1 MICVFIVSAS
11 FMLLFYQTLIFMDC
25 ALQNN
30 VLEKCYPKCE
40 LSSSTKLS
48 FFLITSVALRL
59 CLLFLIYEMRF

>member
-1 MICVFIVSAS
+1 MICVFVVSES
-11 FMLLFYQTLIFMDC
+11 FMLLFYQILIFMDC

-48 FFLITSVALRL
+48 FCLITSVALSL
-59 CLLFLIYEMRF
+59 CSLLLIYEIRF